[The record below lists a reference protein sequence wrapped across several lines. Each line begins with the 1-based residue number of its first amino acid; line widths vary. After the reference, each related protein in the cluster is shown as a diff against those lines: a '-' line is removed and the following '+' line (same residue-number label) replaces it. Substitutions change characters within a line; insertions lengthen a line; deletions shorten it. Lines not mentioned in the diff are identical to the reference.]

1 MVIVPSSNCLAINF
15 MVLRPSYNRRHI
27 ISGIRLVAL
36 CVTYLLTVPAYQT
49 PSSEKRFGV
58 DQKIVV
64 GSS

>member
-1 MVIVPSSNCLAINF
+1 